1 MSNTSNTPELPKA
14 TGTIS
19 QNVLLDALMSMTNF
33 SEELQASQVAFA
45 NMGINLGEALQEA
58 YDISKDVLD
67 ADADKVGKYTD
78 SGDAG
83 KQTEAQDQYS
93 NDQTYW
99 NNVTSTLNTNNGTV
113 NTTLSNI
120 SNEVNST
127 LQLVSPLTSVMQSL
141 ANSISSPNAT

>member
-1 MSNTSNTPELPKA
+1 MSDTSNTAELPKA
-14 TGTIS
+14 TGTLS
-19 QNVLLDALMSMTNF
+19 QNGFLDALMAMTNF

-45 NMGINLGEALQEA
+45 NMGINLEEALQEA

-67 ADADKVGKYTD
+67 ADADEVGKYTD
-78 SGDAG
+78 SDDAG

-120 SNEVNST
+120 SNELNST

-141 ANSISSPNAT
+141 ASSISSPNAT

>member
-1 MSNTSNTPELPKA
+1 MSDTSNTAELPKA

-19 QNVLLDALMSMTNF
+19 QNFLLDALMSMTNF
-33 SEELQASQVAFA
+33 SEELQASQVVFA
-45 NMGINLGEALQEA
+45 NMGINLGESLQEA

-67 ADADKVGKYTD
+67 ADADEVGKYTD
-78 SGDAG
+78 SDDAG

-113 NTTLSNI
+113 NTTLTNI

>member
-1 MSNTSNTPELPKA
+1 MSDTSNTAELPKA
-14 TGTIS
+14 TGTLS
-19 QNVLLDALMSMTNF
+19 QNVFLDALMAMTNF

-45 NMGINLGEALQEA
+45 NMGINLEEALQEA

-67 ADADKVGKYTD
+67 ADADEVGKYTD
-78 SGDAG
+78 SDDAG

-120 SNEVNST
+120 SNELNST

-141 ANSISSPNAT
+141 ASSISSPNAT